1 MRSTGIFAAFAVLA
15 MVFLLCS
22 CGPDRSNKIVMV
34 TEATFPPYEFREGG
48 RIVGIDVD
56 LMQAVAQEIG
66 KELVVE
72 DMSFDSV
79 ISAVVTGKADVAASG
94 ITVTEDRK
102 RQGLHLM
109 LSIQH
114 NLTLAKR
121 QGNFSLPYVEAK
133 QVIIVPENSAVKEA
147 KDLKGKRI
155 GVQHGTTGDTYVTKH
170 IQEPE
175 RFPNGA
181 LAVAA
186 LEAGKLDAVVLDG
199 EPSKVHVSMR
209 RNLKILDMPLT
220 TEEYAV
226 AISKKNT
233 KLLEQVN
240 AAIKKMKENGKLA
253 EIKAKYIK

>member
-102 RQGLHLM
+102 RQV
-109 LSIQH
+109 
-114 NLTLAKR
+114 
-121 QGNFSLPYVEAK
+121 NFSLPYVEAK

-155 GVQHGTTGDTYVTKH
+155 GEQHGTTGDTYVTKH

-209 RNLKILDMPLT
+209 RNLKILDTPLT

-226 AISKKNT
+226 AISKKNV

>member
-1 MRSTGIFAAFAVLA
+1 M
-15 MVFLLCS
+15 
-22 CGPDRSNKIVMV
+22 
-34 TEATFPPYEFREGG
+34 
-48 RIVGIDVD
+48 
-56 LMQAVAQEIG
+56 
-66 KELVVE
+66 
-72 DMSFDSV
+72 
-79 ISAVVTGKADVAASG
+79 
-94 ITVTEDRK
+94 
-102 RQGLHLM
+102 
-109 LSIQH
+109 
-114 NLTLAKR
+114 
-121 QGNFSLPYVEAK
+121 
-133 QVIIVPENSAVKEA
+133 
-147 KDLKGKRI
+147 
-155 GVQHGTTGDTYVTKH
+155 QHGTTGDTYVTKH

-209 RNLKILDMPLT
+209 RNLKILDTPLT

>member
-1 MRSTGIFAAFAVLA
+1 MKLTGISAAFAVLL
-15 MVFLLCS
+15 MTFLLCS
-22 CGPDRSNKIVMV
+22 CGPDQSDKIVMV

-102 RQGLHLM
+102 RQV
-109 LSIQH
+109 
-114 NLTLAKR
+114 
-121 QGNFSLPYVEAK
+121 NFSIPYVEAR
-133 QVIIVPENSAVKEA
+133 QVIIVP
-147 KDLKGKRI
+147 KDSGIKDAEGLKGRRI

-186 LEAGKLDAVVLDG
+186 LDAGKLDAVVLDG
-199 EPSKVHVSMR
+199 EPSRIHVSMR
-209 RNLKILDMPLT
+209 RNLKILDAPLT

-226 AISKKNT
+226 AVGRKNT

>member
-15 MVFLLCS
+15 MMFLLCS

-102 RQGLHLM
+102 RQV
-109 LSIQH
+109 
-114 NLTLAKR
+114 
-121 QGNFSLPYVEAK
+121 NFSLPYVEAK
-133 QVIIVPENSAVKEA
+133 QVIIVPENSERRACRRGA
-147 KDLKGKRI
+147 GSR
-155 GVQHGTTGDTYVTKH
+155 QTGC
-170 IQEPE
+170 
-175 RFPNGA
+175 GC
-181 LAVAA
+181 
-186 LEAGKLDAVVLDG
+186 AG
-199 EPSKVHVSMR
+199 R
-209 RNLKILDMPLT
+209 
-220 TEEYAV
+220 
-226 AISKKNT
+226 
-233 KLLEQVN
+233 
-240 AAIKKMKENGKLA
+240 
-253 EIKAKYIK
+253 

>member
-1 MRSTGIFAAFAVLA
+1 
-15 MVFLLCS
+15 
-22 CGPDRSNKIVMV
+22 
-34 TEATFPPYEFREGG
+34 
-48 RIVGIDVD
+48 
-56 LMQAVAQEIG
+56 MQAVAQEIG

-102 RQGLHLM
+102 RQV
-109 LSIQH
+109 
-114 NLTLAKR
+114 
-121 QGNFSLPYVEAK
+121 NFSLPYVEAK

-147 KDLKGKRI
+147 KDLKDKLI

-209 RNLKILDMPLT
+209 RNLKILDTPLT